1 MSFSFVSIKETDR
14 LKDVYPKIN
23 AIGIELS
30 KPNSIYKQLND
41 LKTTVSKY
49 QTYKLTT
56 DTGQYT
62 SGQVINL
69 DTVQGSKT
77 MYGTITNPPKGL
89 SGEGWISYK
98 ESEGSNTALVNFYP
112 ADSDS
117 IYTKVRKLPK
127 QTQNPNLLHDT
138 TFSGLPMEWSYNT
151 LYSPWWE
158 RNSDSQNTVN
168 YPDPSVKY
176 QGINVVR
183 MEDNYLTYP
192 MLRHKGIEVG
202 KDVKIGDKVTLS
214 VYYKVPNLSTLKDN
228 NIYIEICG
236 YSDIPDSGN
245 PKIGTLTLKKN
256 DIVEDTWTRINL
268 TVTIPSTI
276 NGSPIKYISS
286 LLRVNTAISG
296 RGNGFKVYYA
306 LPKLEKGSVAT
317 PYVSHPD
324 DKIQFNELWSEWSEQ
339 KSKLQ
344 STNDSITDIHYDNY
358 FKYAWWRDT
367 VGDRTLQDLAVELPQ
382 GYHTFYAQRGIP
394 GILPDAS
401 IRGTINVDYH
411 EGDISHTNKFIQ
423 LIYTDYRGNLFT
435 QYYDANTGWFE
446 PIRNIGSRELW
457 IGTQDIGSNLN
468 YIFNLQDNIN
478 NYDYIEIE
486 YYTNSSSRFTETR
499 KLKVLSNSALAITT
513 IRMDANDPTGTAIST
528 WQAEFSIDNN
538 TQITAKYCKRIIVNA
553 SGNRS
558 VSGHNSSGLFTIKRI
573 VGIKE

>member
-23 AIGIELS
+23 AIGEELS

-77 MYGTITNPPKGL
+77 VYGTITNPPKGL

-98 ESEGSNTALVNFYP
+98 ESEGSNTTLVNFYP
-112 ADSDS
+112 IDSDS

-138 TFSGLPMEWSYNT
+138 TFSGLPMYGSYT
-151 LYSPWWE
+151 LPEGVWWDTNGD
-158 RNSDSQNTVN
+158 RTTVN
-168 YPDPSVKY
+168 YPDPTVKY
-176 QGINVVR
+176 QGINTVR
-183 MEDNYLTYP
+183 LQDTSTTYP
-192 MLRHKGIEVG
+192 MLRHKGLEVG
-202 KDVKIGDKVTLS
+202 KDVNIGDKVTLS
-214 VYYKVPNLSTLKDN
+214 VYVYTPDKSLFNGN
-228 NIYIEICG
+228 NAYITITGYPGEIG
-236 YSDIPDSGN
+236 SSNTSLATTTVYESDLENSQW
-245 PKIGTLTLKKN
+245 KKLTC
-256 DIVEDTWTRINL
+256 TA
-268 TVTIPSTI
+268 TVPSTVG
-276 NGSPIKYISS
+276 GSPIQYVSAMLRLS
-286 LLRVNTAISG
+286 LTKG
-296 RGNGFKVYYA
+296 GFDNGLKVYYA
-306 LPKLEKGSVAT
+306 LPKLEKGTVAT

-344 STNDSITDIHYDNY
+344 STNDSVTDIHYDNY
-358 FKYAWWRDT
+358 FKYAWWRDK
-367 VGDRTLQDLAVELPQ
+367 VGTRTLQDLAYELPQ
-382 GYHTFYAQRGIP
+382 GFHTFYAQRGIP

-401 IRGTINVDYH
+401 IRGMINVDYD
-411 EGDISHTNKFIQ
+411 EGHIDSKYKFVQ
-423 LIYTDYRGNLFT
+423 MYYMDYFGNFYT
-435 QYYDANTGWFE
+435 QYYDANKGWYE
-446 PIRNIGSRELW
+446 PIKSIGSKELCT
-457 IGTQDIGSNLN
+457 GTQDIGSNLN

-513 IRMDANDPTGTAIST
+513 TRMDAHDPTGTSIST

-538 TQITAKYCKRIIVNA
+538 TQITAKYCKRILVNA
-553 SGNRS
+553 SGNSS
-558 VSGHNSSGLFTIKRI
+558 VLGQNTSGLFTIKRI